1 MALYFLL
8 GTLSSEGQHLVHD
21 DADLFLK
28 ATNSIRVEGATVL
41 GRYGVLG
48 RYDYVIMVDARD
60 NETVARMSVE
70 LGIRTGLHIETL
82 PAIAIGFMADQNPD
96 DPEEETESV
105 RMPQPQG
112 AARDVGD
119 GDASR

>member
-1 MALYFLL
+1 MSLYFLL
-8 GTLSSEGQHLVHD
+8 GTLSSEGQRLVYD

-28 ATNSIRVEGATVL
+28 ATNAINISGATVL

-48 RYDYVIMVDARD
+48 RYDYVIMVDAED

-96 DPEEETESV
+96 DPEEEPESV

-112 AARDVGD
+112 VARDAGD
-119 GDASR
+119 GNASR

>member
-1 MALYFLL
+1 M
-8 GTLSSEGQHLVHD
+8 
-21 DADLFLK
+21 
-28 ATNSIRVEGATVL
+28 

-96 DPEEETESV
+96 NPEEEPESV
-105 RMPQPQG
+105 RMPQPQE

-119 GDASR
+119 GNANR

>member
-1 MALYFLL
+1 MSLYFLL
-8 GTLSSEGQHLVHD
+8 GTLSSEGQHLVYD

-28 ATNSIRVEGATVL
+28 ATNAITVDGATVL

-48 RYDYVIMVDARD
+48 RYDYVIMVDAAD

-82 PAIAIGFMADQNPD
+82 PAIAIGFMADQDPD
-96 DPEEETESV
+96 DPEEEPESV
-105 RMPQPQG
+105 RMAQPQG
-112 AARDVGD
+112 ATRNVDD
-119 GDASR
+119 GNASR

>member
-1 MALYFLL
+1 MSLYFLL
-8 GTLSSEGQHLVHD
+8 GTLSSEGQHLVYD

-28 ATNSIRVEGATVL
+28 ATNSIKVEGATVL

-48 RYDYVIMVDARD
+48 RYDYVIMVDAQD

-70 LGIRTGLHIETL
+70 LGIRTGIHIETL

-96 DPEEETESV
+96 DPKEEPESV
-105 RMPQPQG
+105 RMTQPQG
-112 AARDVGD
+112 ASRDVGD
-119 GDASR
+119 GNANI

>member
-1 MALYFLL
+1 MSLYFLL
-8 GTLSSEGQHLVHD
+8 GTLSSDGQRLVYE

-28 ATNSIRVEGATVL
+28 ATNSISIAGATVL

-82 PAIAIGFMADQNPD
+82 PAIAIGFMADQNPN
-96 DPEEETESV
+96 DPKAQPESIQL
-105 RMPQPQG
+105 QPGQG
-112 AARDVGD
+112 ATT
-119 GDASR
+119 